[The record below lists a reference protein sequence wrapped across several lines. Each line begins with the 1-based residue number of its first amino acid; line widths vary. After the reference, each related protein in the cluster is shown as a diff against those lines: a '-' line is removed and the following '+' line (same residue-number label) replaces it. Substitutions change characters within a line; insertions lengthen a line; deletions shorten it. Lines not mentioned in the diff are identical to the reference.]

1 MYNGE
6 LSGLGTDITRA
17 EKGVPADNSK
27 PLSRMMSL
35 FIFLGFV
42 SLFLHHLP
50 HTLSSF
56 AIGDV
61 DKVDASG
68 QVADVQCE
76 TFPIAFDCGQTLA

>member
-42 SLFLHHLP
+42 IVLVL
-50 HTLSSF
+50 TSF
-56 AIGDV
+56 ENV
-61 DKVDASG
+61 CV
-68 QVADVQCE
+68 
-76 TFPIAFDCGQTLA
+76 FFFYHF